1 MLGWRTPALLA
12 FGTAY
17 ALVAAATQPFSWQAD
32 LVTAVPVGALAVGAI
47 VYWPRH
53 PVRPQVHRQGH
64 PYVPWVV
71 AAATVVAWEL
81 VNELVPGARGDHP
94 TLSSM
99 LNAVDR
105 YYALKAL
112 VFLAWLGLGWTVV
125 RLGRPAPQ

>member
-1 MLGWRTPALLA
+1 M
-12 FGTAY
+12 
-17 ALVAAATQPFSWQAD
+17 
-32 LVTAVPVGALAVGAI
+32 TAVPVAALAVGAI

-53 PVRPQVHRQGH
+53 PVEAPGAPLRATVRGPGL
-64 PYVPWVV
+64 V
-71 AAATVVAWEL
+71 APATVVAWEL
-81 VNELVPGARGDHP
+81 VNELVPGSRGDHP

-125 RLGRPAPQ
+125 RLGRPAPR

>member
-1 MLGWRTPALLA
+1 M
-12 FGTAY
+12 
-17 ALVAAATQPFSWQAD
+17 
-32 LVTAVPVGALAVGAI
+32 TAVPVAALAVGAI

-53 PVRPQVHRQGH
+53 PVRLQVHRYSH
-64 PYVPWVV
+64 RYWPWAV
-71 AAATVVAWEL
+71 ATATVVIWEL
-81 VNELVPGARGDHP
+81 VNELGPGTRGDHP

-125 RLGRPAPQ
+125 RLGRPAPR